1 MLKQSVLSFILI
13 IAIITIYTSCEKI
26 TQPLPKTMESQLAL
40 LPSDANALG
49 YMNVQKVHESDFV
62 NAFLDS
68 SHVSPFTEK
77 EYQEFVDITG
87 LDVRK
92 DITEVYFAVRLGDD
106 HHEKNGLAVINGN
119 FNPEKIIPYIKKE
132 TESHKLI
139 KDSYGDFTIYKLTEN
154 DTITFSFVS
163 NATLL
168 VGSENNITAWI
179 DKSTGQSDK
188 TSNELITQAN
198 EIKYKDTAWFTM
210 DASLITAELKKKDI
224 KKFKSLE
231 SLKSI
236 NLSLDLT
243 EKFKFFG
250 ESSFSSDEQAELF
263 YDAIKGF
270 IAAGKLSTSDDREIV
285 DILNS
290 ITVNNEGEEV
300 TINIEFTKEEIEA
313 LLDKKDSIAPNILT
327 VL

>member
-1 MLKQSVLSFILI
+1 
-13 IAIITIYTSCEKI
+13 
-26 TQPLPKTMESQLAL
+26 
-40 LPSDANALG
+40 
-49 YMNVQKVHESDFV
+49 
-62 NAFLDS
+62 
-68 SHVSPFTEK
+68 
-77 EYQEFVDITG
+77 
-87 LDVRK
+87 
-92 DITEVYFAVRLGDD
+92 
-106 HHEKNGLAVINGN
+106 
-119 FNPEKIIPYIKKE
+119 
-132 TESHKLI
+132 
-139 KDSYGDFTIYKLTEN
+139 
-154 DTITFSFVS
+154 
-163 NATLL
+163 
-168 VGSENNITAWI
+168 
-179 DKSTGQSDK
+179 
-188 TSNELITQAN
+188 
-198 EIKYKDTAWFTM
+198 M